1 MNEIAEIVSDIRRDD
16 QRASGVIVRLR
27 SLLKKRPYEA
37 SNLDLN
43 EVVGEAVQLLSGLVV
58 ARQVELHSLLC
69 SAPLPI
75 EGDRVQLQQVV
86 LNLVVNAMDAMSA
99 VPPAERRVTVETA
112 RQSEFAEI
120 SVRDTGP
127 GIQAED
133 LKKVF
138 EPFYSTKEQGMG
150 MGLSIARTIIDAH
163 SGRITVHNHAGTGAL
178 FRVTLPLGRAG
189 LLSKGAAAQAA
200 AQG

>member
-1 MNEIAEIVSDIRRDD
+1 VA
-16 QRASGVIVRLR
+16 
-27 SLLKKRPYEA
+27 
-37 SNLDLN
+37 
-43 EVVGEAVQLLSGLVV
+43 
-58 ARQVELHSLLC
+58 ARQVELRSLLC
-69 SAPLPI
+69 STPLPI

-112 RQSEFAEI
+112 RQVEFAEI

-133 LKKVF
+133 LKKIF

-150 MGLSIARTIIDAH
+150 MGLSIARTIINAH
-163 SGRITVHNHAGTGAL
+163 NGRITVHNHAGTGAL

-189 LLSKGAAAQAA
+189 PLSKGAAARAVAA
-200 AQG
+200 EGG